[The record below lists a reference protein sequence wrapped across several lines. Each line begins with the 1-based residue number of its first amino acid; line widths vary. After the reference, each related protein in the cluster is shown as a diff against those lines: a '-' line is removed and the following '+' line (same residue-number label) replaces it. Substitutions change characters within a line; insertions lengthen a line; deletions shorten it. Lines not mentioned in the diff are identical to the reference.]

1 MCNQAEQRPS
11 QETQVGIPKCQV
23 SSIPADE
30 IRFVWFCFFF
40 ILCFMIFDVWNK
52 VRLSFCNPSTWVKRL
67 EDLDFKASFSFTVN
81 LGPHNAT

>member
-1 MCNQAEQRPS
+1 
-11 QETQVGIPKCQV
+11 
-23 SSIPADE
+23 
-30 IRFVWFCFFF
+30 
-40 ILCFMIFDVWNK
+40 MIFDVWNK